1 MDSNKGADPRMRVPA
16 LPVQVIGM
24 EPGEGVFMDYM
35 RVKWFAQDRP
45 PERGCATIR
54 TVLVLLGLN

>member
-24 EPGEGVFMDYM
+24 EPGDGVFMDYM
-35 RVKWFAQDRP
+35 RVKWFAQDIL
-45 PERGCATIR
+45 PEKGCAAIR
-54 TVLVLLGLN
+54 TVLLLLGRN